1 MIGTTTRS
9 RDDDHSTPWRQ
20 WQLDYD
26 TSSRQ
31 GMRHARVVFGIAM
44 AAALV
49 WLGLQAFAW

>member
-1 MIGTTTRS
+1 MISTTTRS

-31 GMRHARVVFGIAM
+31 GMRHARVAFGLAM
-44 AAALV
+44 TAALV
-49 WLGLQAFAW
+49 WLGLQAFAR